1 MKLTLLR
8 AVPAAVALAV
18 LAGCGDK
25 DAKSAKSLESVEQRS
40 SYALGYGIG
49 KDLKQQPGLTLD
61 AKAFA
66 IGFEDALADQKL
78 RLDEKVIQAAMQEVQ
93 KRAQAKMEEMART
106 NLTTANDFLAKNK
119 AKAGV
124 KTTASGLQYEVLKKG
139 AGGAKPKTTS
149 KVRVHYHGTL
159 VDGTVFDS
167 SVQRGQPIEFA
178 VNGVIPGWTEGL
190 QLMSAGDKFKF
201 YVPPGLA
208 YGPRGNQRIP
218 PNSALVFEVELLAI
232 N

>member
-1 MKLTLLR
+1 MKLPLLR
-8 AVPAAVALAV
+8 LSLATLV
-18 LAGCGDK
+18 LSLAGCGDK
-25 DAKSAKSLESVEQRS
+25 DAKSAKNLESVEQRS

-66 IGFEDALADQKL
+66 VGLEDALAGQKL

-106 NLTTANDFLAKNK
+106 NLTAATEFLAKNR

-124 KTTASGLQYEVLKKG
+124 KATASGLQYEVLKKG
-139 AGGAKPKTTS
+139 AGGAKPKATS

-159 VDGTVFDS
+159 TDGTVFDS
-167 SVQRGQPIEFA
+167 SVQRGQPIEFSL
-178 VNGVIPGWTEGL
+178 NGVIPGWTEGL
-190 QLMSAGDKFKF
+190 QLMSVGDKFKL

>member
-1 MKLTLLR
+1 MKLSLVR
-8 AVPAAVALAV
+8 AVPAALVLV
-18 LAGCGDK
+18 LLAGCGDK
-25 DAKSAKSLESVEQRS
+25 DAKSAKALESVEQRS

-49 KDLKQQPGLTLD
+49 KDLKQQPGLTVD

-66 IGFEDALADQKL
+66 TGLEDALADQKL

-106 NLTTANDFLAKNK
+106 NLTAANDFLAKNK
-119 AKAGV
+119 TKTGV
-124 KTTASGLQYEVLKKG
+124 KTTMSGLQYEVLKKG
-139 AGGAKPKTTS
+139 AGGAKPKATS

-178 VNGVIPGWTEGL
+178 LNGVIPGWTEGL
-190 QLMSAGDKFKF
+190 QLMSVGDKFKF